1 MHSTGTFEQL
11 SDSPIQGFHGI
22 ASFKE
27 YLDTKM
33 SFDYL
38 FIHTYHKSKLMSQC
52 HLMAKTKAKSPP
64 Y

>member
-11 SDSPIQGFHGI
+11 SDSPIQGFHGM

-38 FIHTYHKSKLMSQC
+38 FIHTLYIPQEQVNESVPSNGKN
-52 HLMAKTKAKSPP
+52 
-64 Y
+64 